1 MYSSKETAQRIK
13 TTAKIKK
20 VSIATLQQDCGLS
33 KNAINQLPN
42 VQQGMDSKSLYTVA
56 EYLNVSTDYLLGRTI
71 LPRESNSMGGAI
83 LWHSHASSMSNM
95 NNMYIGSDCSESSK
109 FDKTTLQ
116 IAELFQ
122 NLDVYDKTE
131 VMALLTKLSKKS
143 M

>member
-42 VQQGMDSKSLYTVA
+42 HQEGMDSKSLYSVA

-71 LPRESNSMGGAI
+71 FPRESNSMGNGTI
-83 LWHSHASSMSNM
+83 LWHSHASSMND
-95 NNMYIGSDCSESSK
+95 MYIGSEISESAK
-109 FDKTTLQ
+109 LDKTTRQ
-116 IAELFQ
+116 VAELFQ
-122 NLDVYDKTE
+122 NLDIFDKAE
-131 VMALLTKLSKKS
+131 VMALVTKLSKKS